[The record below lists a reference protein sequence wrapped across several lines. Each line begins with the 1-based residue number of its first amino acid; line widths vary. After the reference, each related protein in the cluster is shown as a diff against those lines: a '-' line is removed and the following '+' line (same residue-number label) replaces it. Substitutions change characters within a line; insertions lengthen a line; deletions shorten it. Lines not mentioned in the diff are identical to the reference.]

1 MRVRLHRTDYTARDP
16 QISYNDELPQQYQ
29 VSTANYI
36 PQVLYTPLESNH
48 YSKGVTHALKVVSL
62 TLQSNGYSLQSV
74 GYSPGVLN
82 PPYTGNS
89 LEWWLLFIFNSVA
102 FSVVI
107 VGYTSELAFTN
118 AEPMIPSRYICY
130 SNPGAYQS
138 GHHICNNGVA
148 AAVSSIL
155 VCMMLLNFDVFIP
168 CLDKMF

>member
-1 MRVRLHRTDYTARDP
+1 MLYYP
-16 QISYNDELPQQYQ
+16 MFISQ
-29 VSTANYI
+29 
-36 PQVLYTPLESNH
+36 
-48 YSKGVTHALKVVSL
+48 
-62 TLQSNGYSLQSV
+62 
-74 GYSPGVLN
+74 
-82 PPYTGNS
+82 
-89 LEWWLLFIFNSVA
+89 A

-168 CLDKMF
+168 CLDKMVHNNYFSCAY